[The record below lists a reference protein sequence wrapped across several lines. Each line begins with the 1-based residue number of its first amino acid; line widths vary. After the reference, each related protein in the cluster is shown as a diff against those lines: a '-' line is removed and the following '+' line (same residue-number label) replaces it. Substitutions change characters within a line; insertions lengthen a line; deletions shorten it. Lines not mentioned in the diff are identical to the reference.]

1 MKTKPKSKITRL
13 TVARLYNTGNY
24 EHIRFEI
31 SAEVPKG
38 GSAKQTLLD
47 MGAILARLK
56 PVKVPF
62 NYEHAKE
69 IVNKLP
75 EQLSE
80 AEKGR
85 MEEFT
90 QIVRDYLAAKAL
102 RLEALNK
109 LDEVGGSSKHTDA
122 KDSWDDDS
130 PF

>member
-1 MKTKPKSKITRL
+1 MKTKPKSKIARL
-13 TVARLYNTGNY
+13 TLARLYNTGNY

-31 SAEVPKG
+31 SADVPKG

-56 PVKVPF
+56 PVKVPYQ
-62 NYEHAKE
+62 YEHAKE
-69 IVNKLP
+69 VVNKLP

-85 MEEFT
+85 MEELT
-90 QIVRDYLAAKAL
+90 QIVRDYEAAKAL

-109 LDEVGGSSKHTDA
+109 LDDVGGSSKHTDA
-122 KDSWDDDS
+122 KDSWDDDG